1 MLQLFCIYERIIESL
16 TELIHSKHW
25 FTYNSNKICFYN
37 WFTESLPQLICSK
50 QWFIHGKKKVTVF
63 MGATLGAFDLKRRCT
78 EWSLY
83 DIKVPARA
91 IWMHWIRLLSYS
103 CRGYLMSYSDHS
115 ASAASSRT
123 RLLIHSLIWFVQIT
137 DSFRIQTK
145 CSLYDWVIES
155 LPQLICSKQWLIHE
169 FMNQWLIHDKWLSLW
184 VQHWFI
190 HFTDRFKTLIH
201 SETKQESF
209 FFPFQILKH

>member
-1 MLQLFCIYERIIESL
+1 M
-16 TELIHSKHW
+16 IHSW
-25 FTYNSNKICFYN
+25 
-37 WFTESLPQLICSK
+37 E
-50 QWFIHGKKKVTVF
+50 KKSDCLYGCNIRRVRLEAALHRMITVWHQS
-63 MGATLGAFDLKRRCT
+63 T
-78 EWSLY
+78 
-83 DIKVPARA
+83 ARA
-91 IWMHWIRLLSYS
+91 IWMHRIRLLSYS
-103 CRGYLMSYSDHS
+103 CRGTLMSYGDHS

-155 LPQLICSKQWLIHE
+155 LPQLICSKQWLNYE

-201 SETKQESF
+201 SELKQESF